1 MRVGLDLL
9 YLVPGD
15 TGGTETYARRLV
27 PALSGVE
34 LVAFVAAELADEHPW
49 DVETVRLP
57 VSGGGRAWR
66 SLAQQTL
73 LPAAARR
80 AGVDVLHSLANTAP
94 AVGRAARVVTIH
106 DLIHRRFPETH
117 AGVLG
122 RGLGALVRLAA
133 SRADRVIT
141 LSEAA
146 RADIVELLG
155 VGADRVDVVPNG
167 PGLDPVSEPTPESEL
182 RERLGLG
189 EGPIV
194 LSVSAKRPHKNLARL
209 IDAAA
214 RLDPPPALVL
224 PGYPT
229 AHEAELRER
238 AGPEVRFLDWVS
250 DADLEGLYRA
260 ATCLAFPSL
269 AEGFGLP
276 VLEAMRRGLPVA
288 CSNATSLPEVAGD
301 AALLFDPLSVD
312 AIADAL
318 RRLLADPGLR
328 AELARR
334 GVEQAERFSWE
345 AAAEGTVRS
354 YERALA

>member
-9 YLVPGD
+9 YLVPGE

-27 PALSGVE
+27 PRLDGIE

-49 DVETVRLP
+49 EIETVRLP

-80 AGVDVLHSLANTAP
+80 ARVDVLHSLANTAP
-94 AVGRAARVVTIH
+94 GVGGVARVVTIH

-122 RGLGALVRLAA
+122 RGLDVLVRLAA
-133 SRADRVIT
+133 ARATRIIT
-141 LSEAA
+141 LSQAA
-146 RADIVELLG
+146 RADIVEYL
-155 VGADRVDVVPNG
+155 RVDPARIDVVPNG
-167 PGLDPVSEPTPESEL
+167 PGADPVADPTPEAEL

-189 EGPIV
+189 DAPIV

-209 IDAAA
+209 IEAVA
-214 RLDPPPALVL
+214 RLEPRPALVL

-229 AHEAELRER
+229 AHEAELRR
-238 AGPEVRFLDWVS
+238 LAGPEVRFLDWVS
-250 DADLEGLYRA
+250 DEDLEGLYRA
-260 ATCLAFPSL
+260 AACLAFPSL

-288 CSNATSLPEVAGD
+288 CSDASALPEVAGD
-301 AALLFDPLSVD
+301 AALYFDPLSVES
-312 AIADAL
+312 IADAL
-318 RRLLADPGLR
+318 RRLLADVGLR
-328 AELARR
+328 ADLARR
-334 GVEQAERFSWE
+334 GLEQAERFSWE
-345 AAAEGTVRS
+345 AAAAATVRS